1 MILNAV
7 FLILNNSGK
16 TFILQCL
23 QSFEFV
29 ISKKMN
35 ILEENEKNIG
45 SNSERMRRI
54 QMTKIRDMMTNDIE
68 TCSLLDNVYEVALKM
83 KEHNVG
89 SIPIVDGDKIV
100 GMMTDRDIV
109 LRCIA
114 EKHPASSKVEDIMSK
129 HLITVGPDTEAQ
141 EAAHIMAEHQVRRL
155 PVVEGDRLIGMISL
169 GDFAIRESLGRQAYV
184 ALENISESNFR
195 NKPF

>member
-1 MILNAV
+1 
-7 FLILNNSGK
+7 
-16 TFILQCL
+16 
-23 QSFEFV
+23 
-29 ISKKMN
+29 
-35 ILEENEKNIG
+35 
-45 SNSERMRRI
+45 
-54 QMTKIRDMMTNDIE
+54 MTKIKDIMTKEVE

-83 KEHNVG
+83 KEHHVG
-89 SIPIVDGDKIV
+89 SIPIVDEDKLV

-129 HLITVGPDTEAQ
+129 HVISVSPDMNAD

-155 PVVEGDRLIGMISL
+155 PVVKGDRLVGMISL
-169 GDFAIRESLGRQAYV
+169 GDFAIRESLGKQAYV
-184 ALENISESNFR
+184 ALENISESYFR

>member
-1 MILNAV
+1 
-7 FLILNNSGK
+7 
-16 TFILQCL
+16 
-23 QSFEFV
+23 
-29 ISKKMN
+29 
-35 ILEENEKNIG
+35 
-45 SNSERMRRI
+45 
-54 QMTKIRDMMTNDIE
+54 MTKIKEIMTKDVE

-89 SIPIVDGDKIV
+89 SIPIVDGEKIV

-114 EKHPASSKVEDIMSK
+114 EKHPASSKVEDIMST
-129 HLITVGPDTEAQ
+129 HLITIGPESEAE
-141 EAAHIMAEHQVRRL
+141 EAAHIMAENQIRRL
-155 PVVEGDRLIGMISL
+155 PIVDGDRLLGMVSL